1 MSDYVG
7 HYILV
12 CVGMGITAAGIM
24 ETRRVGPIVM
34 CWLGQIV
41 IALTLAHVLIDLRE
55 KIN

>member
-12 CVGMGITAAGIM
+12 CAGMGITAAGIM

-34 CWLGQIV
+34 CWLGQMI
-41 IALTLAHVLIDLRE
+41 IGLTLAHVLIDLRE

>member
-1 MSDYVG
+1 MVDYVG

-12 CVGMGITAAGIM
+12 CAGMGITAAGIM
-24 ETRRVGPIVM
+24 ETRKVGPIVM

>member
-24 ETRRVGPIVM
+24 ETRKVGPIVM
-34 CWLGQIV
+34 CWLGQMV